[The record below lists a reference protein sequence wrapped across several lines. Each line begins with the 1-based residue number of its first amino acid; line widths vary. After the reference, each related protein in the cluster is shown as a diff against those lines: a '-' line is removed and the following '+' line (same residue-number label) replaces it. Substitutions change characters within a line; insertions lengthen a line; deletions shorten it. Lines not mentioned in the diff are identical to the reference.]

1 MRKPRVMRVQLCVNY
16 DVITQF
22 VFDSAILLQFINAVQ
37 WQLSSVPRG
46 MLS

>member
-1 MRKPRVMRVQLCVNY
+1 MRKPRVMRVELCVNY

-22 VFDSAILLQFINAVQ
+22 VFDSALLQFINAVQ